1 MLKRKSS
8 TDIDDV
14 MNHINTWLDHS
25 DDEAE
30 DHLNEV
36 NGDEENEEIIPSEQ
50 NASED
55 ETYFD
60 CDYSGFSQNRP
71 IYRKQLT
78 PKRLV
83 LSIDSSFD
91 ESNFEPIFYV
101 NRNVSFETF
110 TGYLG
115 PKANKNT
122 KQYHGTVNFL
132 L

>member
-8 TDIDDV
+8 MDIDDV

-36 NGDEENEEIIPSEQ
+36 NGDEEIIPSEQ

>member
-1 MLKRKSS
+1 M
-8 TDIDDV
+8 DIDDV

-36 NGDEENEEIIPSEQ
+36 NGDEEIIPSEQ